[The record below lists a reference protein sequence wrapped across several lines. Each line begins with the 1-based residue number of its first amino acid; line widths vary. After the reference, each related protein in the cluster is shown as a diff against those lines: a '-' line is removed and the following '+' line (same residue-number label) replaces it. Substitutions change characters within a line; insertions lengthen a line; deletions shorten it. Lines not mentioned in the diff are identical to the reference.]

1 MLKLIVAYK
10 TYDLFSEWDYVT
22 RKVNDTHALE
32 YFISKHR
39 QHHEESEFFKKLV

>member
-22 RKVNDTHALE
+22 REVNDAYALE
-32 YFISKHR
+32 YLISKHR
-39 QHHEESEFFKKLV
+39 QHHEEPEYFKN

>member
-22 RKVNDTHALE
+22 REVNNTYALE
-32 YFISKHR
+32 YLISKHR
-39 QHHEESEFFKKLV
+39 QHHEEPEYFKN